1 MSVYVQNMG
10 SINMFKQDLYFIN
23 KLTKERICTGQREE
37 KTPKF
42 NTQLLMAGIQLS
54 PSQTTSHQF
63 LIALGWTS
71 LSPF

>member
-1 MSVYVQNMG
+1 
-10 SINMFKQDLYFIN
+10 MFKQDLYFIN

-37 KTPKF
+37 KIPKF

-63 LIALGWTS
+63 LIALG
-71 LSPF
+71 